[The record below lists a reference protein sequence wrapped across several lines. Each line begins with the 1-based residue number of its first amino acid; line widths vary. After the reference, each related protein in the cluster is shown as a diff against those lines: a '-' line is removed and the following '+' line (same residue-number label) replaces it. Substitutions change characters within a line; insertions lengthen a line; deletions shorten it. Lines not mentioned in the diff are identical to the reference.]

1 MSVVHIASGVKA
13 ALVAVGVATSGA
25 AMPAAQPAPH
35 HHHHA
40 QATPTTTRAILAQID
55 HRLGVIKQTQQTML
69 KGYETGGIYR

>member
-1 MSVVHIASGVKA
+1 MGAVHIASGVKA

-25 AMPAAQPAPH
+25 AMPAAPH

-69 KGYETGGIYR
+69 KGYETGGLYNERG